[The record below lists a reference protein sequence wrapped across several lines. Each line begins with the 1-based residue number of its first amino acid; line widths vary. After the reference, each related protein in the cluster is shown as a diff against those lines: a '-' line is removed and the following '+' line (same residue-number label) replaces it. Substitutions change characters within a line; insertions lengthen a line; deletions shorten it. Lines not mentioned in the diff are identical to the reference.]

1 MSCLCRMI
9 TCLDVYYEDDSARA
23 AGVLVREWTDAVPV
37 EERVVAVAPVAAYQP
52 GEFFRRELPCLLAI
66 LKALPP
72 VDVIVVDGYVWLD
85 ALGKPGL
92 GAYLYRALNEQ
103 AAVVGVA
110 KTKFHSAEGAH
121 EVLRGES
128 ARSSLCHGCRIRCG
142 GGRTAGRLDGWS
154 VSHSGTSPARR
165 LAVPPWLCGV
175 TKS

>member
-128 ARSSLCHGCRIRCG
+128 ARPLYVTAAGFDAAAAARQVVSMAGQFRI
-142 GGRTAGRLDGWS
+142 
-154 VSHSGTSPARR
+154 PALLQR
-165 LAVPPWLCGV
+165 VDWLCRHG
-175 TKS
+175 SAA